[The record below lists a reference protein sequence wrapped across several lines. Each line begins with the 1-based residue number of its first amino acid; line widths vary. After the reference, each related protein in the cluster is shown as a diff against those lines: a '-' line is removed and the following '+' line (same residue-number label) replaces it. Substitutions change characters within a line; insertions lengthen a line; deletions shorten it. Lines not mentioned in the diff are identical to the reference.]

1 MKGLISAVTAFFLSQ
16 SMTPT
21 PALIKK
27 QTTAP
32 VKVVASL
39 GADEVV
45 KKLQK
50 FYDDTSDFSS
60 DFEQKY
66 TYKAYGRSQT
76 SKGKVF
82 FKKAGKMSW
91 NYTKPTTKYFITDGS
106 DFWVYEPEE
115 KQAYKA
121 KLEES
126 QIPVALTFLSGKGKL
141 LDEFTAKLLTGD
153 PRALTPTDYVVE
165 LTPKK
170 GETDYKKVVMIVNSA
185 DFSLAKIF
193 VYDPTD
199 NENQITFKKTKV
211 NKGIPDTQFKFSP
224 PADVKIVDPPTS
236 EEPTSEPTK

>member
-1 MKGLISAVTAFFLSQ
+1 MKGLISAFTAIFLGQ
-16 SMTPT
+16 FATPK
-21 PALIKK
+21 PALITP

-32 VKVVASL
+32 TKVVVTLA
-39 GADEVV
+39 AEDVV

-50 FYDDTSDFSS
+50 FYDDTKDFSA
-60 DFEQKY
+60 DFTQKY
-66 TYKAYGRSQT
+66 TYKAYSRSQS

-82 FKKAGKMSW
+82 FKKDGKMKWS
-91 NYTKPTTKYFITDGS
+91 YSKPATKYFITDGKV
-106 DFWVYEPEE
+106 FWVYEPDE

-121 KLEES
+121 SLEDS

-153 PRALTPTDYVVE
+153 PRGTGTDYVVE

-170 GETDYKKVVMIVNSA
+170 SETDYKQVVMIVNSS
-185 DFSLAKIF
+185 DFSLKEVY

-199 NENQITFKKTKV
+199 NENHLTFTKMKV
-211 NKGIPDTQFKFSP
+211 NKGIPDTEFDFTA

-236 EEPTSEPTK
+236 EPTK